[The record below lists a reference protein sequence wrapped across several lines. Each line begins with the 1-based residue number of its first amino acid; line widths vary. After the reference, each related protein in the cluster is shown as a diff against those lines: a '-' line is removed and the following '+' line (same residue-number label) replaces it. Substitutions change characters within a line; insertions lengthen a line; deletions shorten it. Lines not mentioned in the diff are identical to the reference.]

1 MASVAGRGPGVR
13 LAEPFRRTIANEVSR
28 FVGGDE
34 PPVERRTDG
43 LFGPNSVA
51 WRVHGDVTTMMIGG
65 VSALLLQMLHPRVL
79 AGVWDHSAFRSDM
92 QGRLQRT
99 AHFVAVTTYGGREQA
114 QAAIRHVRAIHDRV
128 RGALPDGTAYAA
140 GDPDLLDWVHVTGA
154 TCFLAAW
161 RRYAEPA
168 MRQAE
173 QDRYFDEM
181 AVVAEALGC
190 GRAPRDTRSARILM
204 DTLRPELRAGTRSRQ
219 VLRTVL
225 DQPAPSLLAEPARKL
240 VMAAAIDLLPAWAR
254 DMHGLEQRV
263 PSLPLRIGAI
273 GLAQT
278 LRWALSSRHATA

>member
-1 MASVAGRGPGVR
+1 MGFR

-28 FVGGDE
+28 FIGGDQ

-43 LFGPNSVA
+43 LFGPDSVA
-51 WRVHGDVTTMMIGG
+51 WLVHGDVTTMMIGG

-79 AGVWDHSAFRSDM
+79 AGVWDHSTFQSDM

-99 AHFVAVTTYGGREQA
+99 ARFVAVTTYGGREQA
-114 QAAIRHVRAIHDRV
+114 QAAIRHVRSIHDLV
-128 RGALPDGTAYAA
+128 RGTLPDGTAYAA

-154 TCFLAAW
+154 SCFLAAW

-168 MRQAE
+168 MCQAE
-173 QDRYFDEM
+173 QDRYFSEM

-190 GRAPRDTRSARILM
+190 GQAPRDTRSAQILM
-204 DTLRPELRAGTRSRQ
+204 DAVRPELRAGTRSRQ

-225 DQPAPSLLAEPARKL
+225 DQPAPSLLVEPARKL

-254 DMHGLEQRV
+254 HMHGLEQRV
-263 PSLPLRIGAI
+263 PSLPLYIGTV
-273 GLAQT
+273 GLAQA
-278 LRWALSSRHATA
+278 LRWAMSSRRVPA